1 MCQFLAQMNPDSK
14 KLCFLYSCKRS
25 LSPQAPQRQKEEAA
39 GEREEK
45 EGGRGNCYKFLVVF
59 LLNGFLP
66 PPIHFYSCQTG
77 WGMCAGGEREFVI
90 DLWVE

>member
-66 PPIHFYSCQTG
+66 PPPFTFIP
-77 WGMCAGGEREFVI
+77 ARLDGECVLGENAS
-90 DLWVE
+90 LS